1 MTFRIVISRHVVPS
15 LQGKSGWR
23 KGLGRSANK
32 WKAQLKSGPIE
43 SDQTTSDLFIQ
54 RIGARHDDLSVRMIW

>member
-43 SDQTTSDLFIQ
+43 SDLFIQ